1 MYEHRSEP
9 LLSRREFVLRQLRH
23 VAVAFGIIFGSLGL
37 GTLGYRL
44 TEGMGW
50 LDAVLNASMI
60 LGGMG
65 PVDGLHTRAGKM
77 FASGYALY
85 SGIVFLVAVGVII
98 APAFHRILH
107 KLHLEEGDGRG
118 SEGDRED

>member
-1 MYEHRSEP
+1 MYEHRTQP
-9 LLSRREFVLRQLRH
+9 LLTRRQFFRRQLLH
-23 VAVAFGIIFGSLGL
+23 IAIAFAIIFGSLGM
-37 GTLGYRL
+37 GTLGYKF

-65 PVDGLHTRAGKM
+65 PVGDLHTRAGKV
-77 FASGYALY
+77 FASAYALY

-107 KLHLEEGDGRG
+107 KLHVDDGDDTTVEG
-118 SEGDRED
+118 EQAK